1 MLPLDMRACSMHC
14 RFKITVMAYQRY
26 NLMLRHR
33 YAAVNLNLRQALVHG
48 HCACVP
54 VLGFDP
60 QLNI

>member
-33 YAAVNLNLRQALVHG
+33 YAEVTLHLCQALCMSTVH
-48 HCACVP
+48 ACP
-54 VLGFDP
+54 S
-60 QLNI
+60 

>member
-33 YAAVNLNLRQALVHG
+33 YAEEILHLCQALCLSTVH
-48 HCACVP
+48 ACP
-54 VLGFDP
+54 S
-60 QLNI
+60 